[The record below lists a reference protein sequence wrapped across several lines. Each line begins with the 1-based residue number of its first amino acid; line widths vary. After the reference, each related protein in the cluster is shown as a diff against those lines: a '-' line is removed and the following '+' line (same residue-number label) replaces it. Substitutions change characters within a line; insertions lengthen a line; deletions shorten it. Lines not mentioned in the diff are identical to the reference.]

1 MLAHIMLNRV
11 TDGSS
16 AFADD
21 ALARVQLPANRFIG
35 VPKSRQYRVRF
46 QPITDNQ
53 FLHVTR

>member
-1 MLAHIMLNRV
+1 MVAHIMFNRA
-11 TDGSS
+11 TDGTS

-21 ALARVQLPANRFIG
+21 ALARVQLPANQFIG

-46 QPITDNQ
+46 RPITDNQ

>member
-1 MLAHIMLNRV
+1 MVAHIMLNRAQ
-11 TDGSS
+11 DRSS

-21 ALARVQLPANRFIG
+21 ALARVQSPANQCIG

-53 FLHVTR
+53 YLLVMR

>member
-1 MLAHIMLNRV
+1 MVAHIMLNRA

-21 ALARVQLPANRFIG
+21 ALARLQSPANRFIG

-46 QPITDNQ
+46 RPITDNQ